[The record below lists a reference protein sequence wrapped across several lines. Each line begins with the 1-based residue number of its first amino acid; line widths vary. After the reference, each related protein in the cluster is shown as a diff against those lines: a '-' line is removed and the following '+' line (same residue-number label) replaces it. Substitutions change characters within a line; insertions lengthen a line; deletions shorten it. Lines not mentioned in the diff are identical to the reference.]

1 MRVTSASLTG
11 RMKKL
16 RESLAGA
23 MVLRRVKA
31 LGGKLDVSQRKVVV
45 DEIDRLRGVLEELS
59 RAIKG

>member
-1 MRVTSASLTG
+1 MTSASLTG